1 MKFKRK
7 IRERFKAVICIALSA
22 MVVITTPDF
31 LSYADSKEEQ
41 GKLDKM
47 MTSMG
52 EAERILAELEA
63 NKADTE
69 KFIEKLDKKLS
80 DISLEIYK
88 LEKKLKKVKKKI
100 KLNEEKLEQQK
111 KDIASQYDSMKLR
124 IQFMYENGNNQIV
137 DMLLGSKDIS
147 DFLNKVEYVSELS
160 SYDRR
165 MLTKMQKTQEAIE
178 ETKKTLEDK
187 KTELVALK
195 EKQDKKKETTEE
207 LLEAKKTELSAY
219 DARIASSN
227 ASIKSMQSDISSQM
241 EVVNTLKQAEARAA
255 AEEAS
260 KKNKKKVNNSSDDGD
275 VTDSSVVDSQST
287 SSGWM
292 WPLPGYTEIT
302 SPFGTRTDPIDGT
315 TSYHCGIDIRAPG
328 GTPIHAVADGTIAWA
343 SSGQSTGNW
352 TGIYHGNGLY
362 SVYMHQSVMLVSPGQ
377 TVHKG
382 DVIGLV
388 GSTGRSTGNH
398 LHLSVRLNG
407 AYVAPLNYVSP

>member
-1 MKFKRK
+1 MKIKRK
-7 IRERFKAVICIALSA
+7 IRERFKAVACIALSA

-41 GKLDKM
+41 SKLDKM
-47 MTSMG
+47 MNNMG
-52 EAERILAELEA
+52 EAERILAQLEA
-63 NKADTE
+63 CRADTE
-69 KFIEKLDKKLS
+69 EFIGKLDKELS

-100 KLNEEKLEQQK
+100 KANQEKLEQQK
-111 KDIASQYDSMKLR
+111 KDIAEQYDSMKLR
-124 IQFMYENGNNQIV
+124 IQFMYENGDNQIV

-147 DFLNKVEYVSELS
+147 DFLNKVEYISEIS

-165 MLTKMQKTQEAIE
+165 MLTKMQKTQKAIE
-178 ETKKTLEDK
+178 ATKKTLEDRK
-187 KTELVALK
+187 AELTALK
-195 EKQDKKKETTEE
+195 DEQDEKKETTEE
-207 LLEAKKTELSAY
+207 LLAAKKTELDAY
-219 DARIASSN
+219 DAKIASSN
-227 ASIKSMQSDISSQM
+227 ASIRGMQADISTQLD
-241 EVVNTLKQAEARAA
+241 VVNTLKQAEARAA
-255 AEEAS
+255 AEEAA
-260 KKNKKKVNNSSDDGD
+260 KKKQNKNINSDDSNSGD
-275 VTDSSVVDSQST
+275 SEIVETQTTST
-287 SSGWM
+287 GWM
-292 WPLPGYTEIT
+292 WPLPGFTEIT
-302 SPFGTRTDPIDGT
+302 SPFGMRTDPIDGT

-343 SSGQSTGNW
+343 TAGQSTGNW

-407 AYVAPLNYVSP
+407 AYVSPLSYVSP

>member
-1 MKFKRK
+1 MKMKRK
-7 IRERFKAVICIALSA
+7 IRERFKGFVCIALSA

-31 LSYADSKEEQ
+31 LSYADSKSEQ

-47 MTSMG
+47 MNNMG
-52 EAERILAELEA
+52 EAERILAELES
-63 NKADTE
+63 NRADTQ

-80 DISLEIYK
+80 EISMEIYN

-100 KLNEEKLEQQK
+100 KTNEEKLDQQK
-111 KDIASQYDSMKLR
+111 KDIAEQYDSMKLR
-124 IQFMYENGNNQIV
+124 IQFMYENGDSQII

-147 DFLNKVEYVSELS
+147 DFLNKVEYISEIS

-178 ETKKTLEDK
+178 LTKKTLEEK
-187 KTELVALK
+187 KTELLALK
-195 EKQDKKKETTEE
+195 DEQDKKKETTEE
-207 LLEAKKTELSAY
+207 LLVAKKTELDAY

-227 ASIKSMQSDISSQM
+227 ASIKSMQADISSQM
-241 EVVNTLKQAEARAA
+241 DVVNQLKLAEQRQA
-255 AEEAS
+255 AEEAAKKK
-260 KKNKKKVNNSSDDGD
+260 KKNSSNSDESDAG
-275 VTDSSVVDSQST
+275 DSSIVDSNSVST
-287 SSGWM
+287 GWM

-328 GTPIHAVADGTIAWA
+328 GTPIHAVADGTVAWA
-343 SSGQSTGNW
+343 TSGQSTGNW

-377 TVHKG
+377 AVHKG

>member
-1 MKFKRK
+1 MKIKRK
-7 IRERFKAVICIALSA
+7 IRERFKAVACIALSA

-41 GKLDKM
+41 SKLDKM
-47 MTSMG
+47 MNNMG
-52 EAERILAELEA
+52 EAERILAQLEA
-63 NKADTE
+63 CRADTE
-69 KFIEKLDKKLS
+69 EFIGKLDKELS

-100 KLNEEKLEQQK
+100 KANQEKLEQQK
-111 KDIASQYDSMKLR
+111 KDIAEQYDSMKLR
-124 IQFMYENGNNQIV
+124 IQFMYENGDNQIV

-147 DFLNKVEYVSELS
+147 DFLNKVEYISEIS
-160 SYDRR
+160 SYDRK
-165 MLTKMQKTQEAIE
+165 MLTKMQKTQKAIE
-178 ETKKTLEDK
+178 LTKKTLEEK
-187 KTELVALK
+187 KTELLALK
-195 EKQDKKKETTEE
+195 DEQDKKKETTEE
-207 LLEAKKTELSAY
+207 LLAANKVELDAY
-219 DARIASSN
+219 DARIAASN
-227 ASIKSMQSDISSQM
+227 ASIKSMQADISSQLD
-241 EVVNTLKQAEARAA
+241 VVNQLKLAEQRQA
-255 AEEAS
+255 AEEAA
-260 KKNKKKVNNSSDDGD
+260 KKKKQNVSNNDETSAGNSSIVD
-275 VTDSSVVDSQST
+275 TSSVST
-287 SSGWM
+287 GWM

-315 TSYHCGIDIRAPG
+315 TAYHCGIDIRAPG
-328 GTPIHAVADGTIAWA
+328 GTPIHAVADGTVAWA
-343 SSGQSTGNW
+343 TSGQSTGNW

-362 SVYMHQSVMLVSPGQ
+362 SVYMHQSVMMVTPGQ